1 MNQSDLTIIYL
12 ACGAPFGVYYFLQ
25 NRRLKQKKIFW
36 TYTTF
41 AFILWFPFAVYLLWN
56 KLSVDR
62 SQLLTVNEERSI
74 FSIKKQIEAILP
86 HTNSQIS
93 IYNLRE
99 TFERYVG
106 LTRAIYAENNKS
118 TDAEKEIFRIS
129 VNSNVELAATCQ
141 HRRNRKRLFFHQTL
155 ARQDFLQTIAELSE
169 LNSNKKKLG
178 KLSLEFVKLL
188 KDFEAQEK
196 LEKIFT
202 NASQFEEKFANNS
215 QTNKNSAVKYLEKD
229 LWNSEIQKP
238 PPVNPISTRLQT
250 MSATNSPGKD

>member
-1 MNQSDLTIIYL
+1 MNQMDLTIIYL

-25 NRRLKQKKIFW
+25 NRRLEQEKLFW
-36 TYTTF
+36 IYTTL
-41 AFILWFPFAVYLLWN
+41 AFVLWFPFAVYLLWN

-62 SQLLTVNEERSI
+62 SPLLTINEEKRI

-86 HTNSQIS
+86 HTDSQIS

-99 TFERYVG
+99 IFERYIG
-106 LTRAIYAENNKS
+106 LTSAIYTENNKS

-129 VNSNVELAATCQ
+129 KNSNVEIATICQ

-169 LNSNKKKLG
+169 LSSNQKKLG

-188 KDFEAQEK
+188 KDFEAKEK
-196 LEKIFT
+196 LEKIFL
-202 NASQFEEKFANNS
+202 NASQLEEKFTNNS
-215 QTNKNSAVKYLEKD
+215 QTNKNFAVKYLEKD

-250 MSATNSPGKD
+250 MSVTNSPGKD